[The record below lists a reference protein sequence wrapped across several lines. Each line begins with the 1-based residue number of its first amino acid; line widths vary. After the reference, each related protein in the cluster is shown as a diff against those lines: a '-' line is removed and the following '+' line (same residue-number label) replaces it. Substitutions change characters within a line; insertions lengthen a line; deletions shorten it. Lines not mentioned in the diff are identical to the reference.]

1 MAPRTPLPHNTPAAW
16 LKETPWRKRT
26 GDLGGGGDL
35 PQLTELGTSLCGGF
49 PAGGCEGRPDC
60 GAAPGSS
67 APRPMGRREP
77 RRLPAPI
84 KGSGWRWGAE
94 AAPMEWRRWST
105 GLSAAVLLMG
115 LAFAQGLSCNRTEYQ
130 LNGRCC
136 SRCPPGQ
143 KVATA
148 CSGQLNTSCIPC
160 EEDHFQASWTKE
172 FHCTQHRT
180 CKQSSH
186 LHDTLCAPCSLG
198 FFSNVSSTTARCQP
212 WSRCQE
218 GQLQKAKGTQA
229 TDVTCETP
237 PLKHHNDRKN
247 YLLLK
252 ETPWRKRTG
261 DLGGGG
267 DLPQLTELGTSLCG
281 GFPAGGCEG
290 RPDCGAAPGS
300 SAPRPMGRR
309 EPCLPAPIKGSGWR
323 WGAEAAPMEW
333 RRWSTGLSAAVLLM
347 GLAFAQ
353 GLSCNRTEYQLNG
366 RCCSRCPPGQKVA
379 TACSGQLN
387 TSCIPCEEDHFQASW
402 TKEFHCTQHRTCKQS
417 SHLHDTLCAPCSLG
431 FFSNV
436 SSTTARCQPWSRCQE
451 GQLQKA
457 KGTQATDVTCE
468 TPPLKHHNDR
478 KNYLLVLLP
487 IAAFLLGGL
496 LFLWRRH
503 GRCPWKRHPDPSPE
517 PTENEEE
524 CPTFPTQ
531 ETLLGQQAGLQE
543 KDCRLA
549 QQEQV

>member
-1 MAPRTPLPHNTPAAW
+1 
-16 LKETPWRKRT
+16 
-26 GDLGGGGDL
+26 
-35 PQLTELGTSLCGGF
+35 
-49 PAGGCEGRPDC
+49 
-60 GAAPGSS
+60 
-67 APRPMGRREP
+67 MGRREP

-105 GLSAAVLLMG
+105 GLSAAVLLMLQG

-180 CKQSSH
+180 CKQKAGLTVYQNGTKEQDFICRCREGTHCSS
-186 LHDTLCAPCSLG
+186 P
-198 FFSNVSSTTARCQP
+198 
-212 WSRCQE
+212 E
-218 GQLQKAKGTQA
+218 
-229 TDVTCETP
+229 CETCKP
-237 PLKHHNDRKN
+237 H
-247 YLLLK
+247 
-252 ETPWRKRTG
+252 
-261 DLGGGG
+261 
-267 DLPQLTELGTSLCG
+267 TS
-281 GFPAGGCEG
+281 
-290 RPDCGAAPGS
+290 CGAGEGAQ
-300 SAPRPMGRR
+300 R
-309 EPCLPAPIKGSGWR
+309 EG
-323 WGAEAAPMEW
+323 
-333 RRWSTGLSAAVLLM
+333 
-347 GLAFAQ
+347 
-353 GLSCNRTEYQLNG
+353 
-366 RCCSRCPPGQKVA
+366 
-379 TACSGQLN
+379 
-387 TSCIPCEEDHFQASW
+387 
-402 TKEFHCTQHRTCKQS
+402 